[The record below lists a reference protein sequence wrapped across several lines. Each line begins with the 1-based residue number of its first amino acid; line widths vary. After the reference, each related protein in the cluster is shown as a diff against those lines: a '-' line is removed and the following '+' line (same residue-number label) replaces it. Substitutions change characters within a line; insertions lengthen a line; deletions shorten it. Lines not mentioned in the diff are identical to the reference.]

1 MVLPGSRNFTG
12 TRRAT
17 TVRSLESG
25 DRLDAEVFLRRCEDM
40 PEGSKAELIHGIVY
54 MLHPVAIEDHGE
66 PDSLIQTW
74 LGAYAIATPGTR
86 SATNATLRLG
96 PSDVPQPDG
105 LLRILPE
112 FGGQSRVEGKF
123 LAGAP
128 ELGVEVAASSVSLD
142 LHAKR
147 ASYEAAGMRE
157 YLVWR
162 TLDGAV
168 DWWRLE
174 DGAFV
179 SLLPGEDGILR
190 SGVFPGLWLDPEA
203 LLAGEGARVMAVLNQ
218 GVASADHTAFV
229 EALAEASRRT
239 AG

>member
-1 MVLPGSRNFTG
+1 MVLPGNRNFAG
-12 TRRAT
+12 ARRAT

-96 PSDVPQPDG
+96 PNDVPQPDG

-112 FGGQSRVEGKF
+112 CGGQSRVEGKF

-128 ELGVEVAASSVSLD
+128 NSEWRWRPVRFPCNSRCQAIELRGGGDARIPRMADLGRRGGLVAVGGRGIRCSGTRRGWNSEERSVS
-142 LHAKR
+142 R
-147 ASYEAAGMRE
+147 A
-157 YLVWR
+157 
-162 TLDGAV
+162 
-168 DWWRLE
+168 
-174 DGAFV
+174 
-179 SLLPGEDGILR
+179 
-190 SGVFPGLWLDPEA
+190 
-203 LLAGEGARVMAVLNQ
+203 LAG
-218 GVASADHTAFV
+218 S
-229 EALAEASRRT
+229 
-239 AG
+239 